1 MFYFV
6 CVFIFGMLKFHHDCE
21 IRERKKTHAKLK
33 KKSDEF
39 SCTSH
44 ARTQDARAEAFYQE
58 YICIVNRLNA
68 NSMSIYD

>member
-1 MFYFV
+1 MTV
-6 CVFIFGMLKFHHDCE
+6 KLE
-21 IRERKKTHAKLK
+21 REKKKHAKLK